1 MRTRNE
7 RRRARS
13 LMLLAVSL
21 LAMLAVCIA
30 LVTVSIATA
39 PAEEPDEDTYIEEA
53 KIDDDCT
60 EEAQIVVGYDWDY
73 VCRVVMAEA
82 GGNSEA
88 LQMAVCQAIQNR
100 CERTLL
106 NPEEVCRMC
115 YTSPAEEASEA
126 VQKVCERVFM
136 LGEVCEAVGKA
147 DMLYNPAIAGHSQDH
162 ECQHYV
168 TTIDGVRF
176 FEEAM

>member
-7 RRRARS
+7 RRRARR
-13 LMLLAVSL
+13 LLLLAACL

-30 LVTVSIATA
+30 LVTVSIAAA
-39 PAEEPDEDTYIEEA
+39 PAEEPATDTYREEA
-53 KIDDDCT
+53 RIDDDCT

-88 LQMAVCQAIQNR
+88 LQLAVCQAIQNR
-100 CERTLL
+100 CDRTLM
-106 NPEEVCRMC
+106 NPEEVCRSC
-115 YTSPAEEASEA
+115 YTRPAEEASEA
-126 VQKVCERVFM
+126 VQKACERVFL

-147 DMLYNPAIAGHSQDH
+147 DMLYNPSIAGHSEDH